1 MNLRD
6 LHYVLALAE
15 QKNFTRAAQVA
26 SVSQPALSNQI
37 KKLEAELGHPIFIR
51 TKGDVRLTP
60 FGEKLIVHAHD
71 VATSVAQINAL
82 AQQHRDNQTDTIRI
96 GTTPTLA
103 SYLARY
109 FRQLIADTCPETS
122 LIISEAYPE
131 ALVDM
136 VIDGAI
142 DIAFVAQKSFDVI
155 APTRATPI
163 RFTPLC
169 EEQLFLAVR
178 KDHALAGQ
186 NGIWAADV
194 PADQLI
200 KFDISFGF
208 GLETQLPQPTGQG
221 AASAGVDMQTA
232 RFESVCRNLA
242 FCDACTLVNAVAAE
256 QLQQSGFG
264 LCFIPFHDRENRRV
278 LGAVTLPQLPNND
291 VVEKLQ
297 TQFAANPPAGITASA

>member
-26 SVSQPALSNQI
+26 TVSQPALSNQI

-60 FGEKLIVHAHD
+60 FGEKLIVHANE
-71 VATSVAQINAL
+71 VATSVAKINAL
-82 AQQHRDNQTDTIRI
+82 AKQHRDIQTETVRI

-109 FRQLIADTCPETS
+109 FRKLFADVCPETN

-136 VIDGAI
+136 VIDGTI
-142 DIAFVAQKSFDVI
+142 DIAFIAQKSFDVI
-155 APTRATPI
+155 GSKRSTPI
-163 RFTPLC
+163 IFTPLC
-169 EEQLFLAVR
+169 EEQLYLAVR
-178 KDHALAGQ
+178 EGHALAGQ

-208 GLETQLPQPTGQG
+208 GLESQLPTPTGQG
-221 AASAGVDMQTA
+221 AALAGIDMQTA
-232 RFESVCRNLA
+232 RFETVCRNLA
-242 FCDACTLVNAVAAE
+242 YCDACTIVNAVAAL
-256 QLQQSGFG
+256 QLQDSGFG
-264 LCFIPFHDRENRRV
+264 LNFIPFHDRGNLRI
-278 LGAVTLPQLPNND
+278 LGAVTLPQLPENNA
-291 VVEKLQ
+291 VEKLQ
-297 TQFAANPPAGITASA
+297 KQFAANPPAGISAAS